1 MAKIVEFPH
10 LGRPVV
16 LGRFAIFLLALTS
29 FACSDGTL
37 QVRSG
42 NRMEVSNLRAST
54 ATYTVV
60 AHVLYCNLS
69 MRVVGDGVEGLVRPK
84 DSRFDLQV
92 LFRCPSIR
100 AEGSLRFPEECQA
113 FLFVVSEFGPS
124 GGWPLRGTATMKMAG
139 DSLKVATSLS
149 AENDER
155 AAAPEQQKVQAIQ
168 LITDTEFRRNSAAMT
183 AVLHSSVV
191 GVQPA
196 VEEWQ
201 KQVDQSAHPRE

>member
-1 MAKIVEFPH
+1 
-10 LGRPVV
+10 
-16 LGRFAIFLLALTS
+16 
-29 FACSDGTL
+29 
-37 QVRSG
+37 
-42 NRMEVSNLRAST
+42 
-54 ATYTVV
+54 
-60 AHVLYCNLS
+60 
-69 MRVVGDGVEGLVRPK
+69 
-84 DSRFDLQV
+84 
-92 LFRCPSIR
+92 
-100 AEGSLRFPEECQA
+100 
-113 FLFVVSEFGPS
+113 
-124 GGWPLRGTATMKMAG
+124 MKMAG